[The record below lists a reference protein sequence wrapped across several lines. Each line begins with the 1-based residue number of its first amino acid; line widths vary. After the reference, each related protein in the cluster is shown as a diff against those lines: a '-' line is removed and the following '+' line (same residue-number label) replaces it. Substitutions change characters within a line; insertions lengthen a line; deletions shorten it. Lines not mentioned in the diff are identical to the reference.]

1 MNSICKKIQDTLAT
15 DGPQALRR
23 DDAAQQHLAECNE
36 CFAFLESL
44 SAIEN
49 GLQGM
54 PGLDAPDHVVESLL
68 ARPELAQAAGDP
80 VVAQP
85 IGWRGASGRFASAI
99 AGLLRPRPLVWSSVA
114 TGLLLFAFV
123 IGGRFNA
130 PDTPTEKFAVVQ
142 YREDSEEQAE
152 PESSAKQREMLKGLG
167 SVGNAKGDDV
177 RGERLRDEIR
187 SLKPNA
193 DPSVQDGRTAE
204 LSKTASLARSLSVTP
219 RDFAASEPILNP
231 RAKSNART
239 TKPRAMPSPL

>member
-68 ARPELAQAAGDP
+68 ARPELAQAAGEA
-80 VVAQP
+80 VVVQP
-85 IGWRGASGRFASAI
+85 GARGRLASAI

-123 IGGRFNA
+123 IGGRFKT
-130 PDTPTEKFAVVQ
+130 PETPTEPFAVVP
-142 YREDSEEQAE
+142 YRESFEEQAE
-152 PESSAKQREMLKGLG
+152 PESSAKQREMLKAQGW
-167 SVGNAKGDDV
+167 VGNAKDDV
-177 RGERLRDEIR
+177 LIERLRDEIR
-187 SLKPNA
+187 SL
-193 DPSVQDGRTAE
+193 
-204 LSKTASLARSLSVTP
+204 
-219 RDFAASEPILNP
+219 
-231 RAKSNART
+231 
-239 TKPRAMPSPL
+239 